1 MISRSVQHGI
11 RRAEEMR
18 EVAKTVAEAG
28 LEPLMSSACA
38 QRQQWAAQ
46 FTAALDHEDLHAM
59 LDAVLFA
66 NTSSVDALP
75 MNQGEP
81 SIS

>member
-1 MISRSVQHGI
+1 VEHGV

-18 EVAKTVAEAG
+18 EVERTVAEAG

-46 FTAALDHEDLHAM
+46 FVTALEHESLNALLDSM
-59 LDAVLFA
+59 LAANSVLV
-66 NTSSVDALP
+66 NTLSL
-75 MNQGEP
+75 NHGEQP
-81 SIS
+81 IA